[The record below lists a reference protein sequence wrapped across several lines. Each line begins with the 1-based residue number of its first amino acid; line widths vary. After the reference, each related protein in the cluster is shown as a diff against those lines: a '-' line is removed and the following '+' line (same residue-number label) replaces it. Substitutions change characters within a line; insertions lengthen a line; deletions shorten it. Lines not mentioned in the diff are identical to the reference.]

1 MNQYISKCISVFVF
15 SPTNFH
21 KRIHPLTYI
30 LGLTEVMAGDW
41 RLRLHILISC
51 CCRFS
56 EQGSK
61 KAVKKFRLWRN
72 WSRICPNRTTTPWS
86 CSSATCT
93 GTSTD
98 VWKDRFQNGGQLLR
112 KWWYCPLNH
121 FFKFKQIQE
130 SSQVHRCWC
139 HIVKLNSTFLT
150 LLLYLYIW
158 CLLLITEVLTVDL
171 NMSTFCLT
179 SFDSVGAS
187 TSCLKPTTTN
197 VLINTHCAWLLSEC
211 SCSGSYKLCTHGST
225 QLSCPDVFQSSGL
238 LQEEPDVHSGHRHRV
253 RPNADVARAGR
264 RKHGG
269 QHGLPE
275 PDRRVHPHREPT
287 NLQPGQEVKRPGSE
301 VDRII
306 WRTHIYTSKLKNNQ
320 VPSEMLSFKQETE
333 AVSCFVEK

>member
-1 MNQYISKCISVFVF
+1 MYFCIWIFPYSFTQTYS
-15 SPTNFH
+15 SPYLH
-21 KRIHPLTYI
+21 SRAHWGDGRWL
-30 LGLTEVMAGDW
+30 EVEVA
-41 RLRLHILISC
+41 HIDLLLLSFLWTGIK
-51 CCRFS
+51 
-56 EQGSK
+56 EGSQK
-61 KAVKKFRLWRN
+61 VQAVKKLIQN
-72 WSRICPNRTTTPWS
+72 LPKPNHDTMKLLFSHLHRYVYRRMERQITEW
-86 CSSATCT
+86 
-93 GTSTD
+93 
-98 VWKDRFQNGGQLLR
+98 GQLLR
-112 KWWYCPLNH
+112 KWWYCPLSH
-121 FFKFKQIQE
+121 FFKSKQIQE

-179 SFDSVGAS
+179 SIDSVGAS

-211 SCSGSYKLCTHGST
+211 SCSGSYKLCTHGSQ
-225 QLSCPDVFQSSGL
+225 QLSCPAVFQSSGL

>member
-1 MNQYISKCISVFVF
+1 M
-15 SPTNFH
+15 
-21 KRIHPLTYI
+21 
-30 LGLTEVMAGDW
+30 
-41 RLRLHILISC
+41 
-51 CCRFS
+51 
-56 EQGSK
+56 
-61 KAVKKFRLWRN
+61 
-72 WSRICPNRTTTPWS
+72 
-86 CSSATCT
+86 
-93 GTSTD
+93 
-98 VWKDRFQNGGQLLR
+98 
-112 KWWYCPLNH
+112 
-121 FFKFKQIQE
+121 
-130 SSQVHRCWC
+130 
-139 HIVKLNSTFLT
+139 
-150 LLLYLYIW
+150 
-158 CLLLITEVLTVDL
+158 LTVDL

-179 SFDSVGAS
+179 SIDSVGAS

-211 SCSGSYKLCTHGST
+211 SCSGSYKLCTHGSQ
-225 QLSCPDVFQSSGL
+225 QLSCPAVFQSSGL

>member
-1 MNQYISKCISVFVF
+1 MNQYISKCISVFEF

-41 RLRLHILISC
+41 RLRLHILISF

-139 HIVKLNSTFLT
+139 HTVKLNSTFLT
-150 LLLYLYIW
+150 LLLYFYMMSIIYHVKVQQKCWLWISTCRPFVW
-158 CLLLITEVLTVDL
+158 HHLT
-171 NMSTFCLT
+171 
-179 SFDSVGAS
+179 
-187 TSCLKPTTTN
+187 
-197 VLINTHCAWLLSEC
+197 
-211 SCSGSYKLCTHGST
+211 
-225 QLSCPDVFQSSGL
+225 Q
-238 LQEEPDVHSGHRHRV
+238 
-253 RPNADVARAGR
+253 
-264 RKHGG
+264 
-269 QHGLPE
+269 
-275 PDRRVHPHREPT
+275 
-287 NLQPGQEVKRPGSE
+287 
-301 VDRII
+301 
-306 WRTHIYTSKLKNNQ
+306 
-320 VPSEMLSFKQETE
+320 
-333 AVSCFVEK
+333 